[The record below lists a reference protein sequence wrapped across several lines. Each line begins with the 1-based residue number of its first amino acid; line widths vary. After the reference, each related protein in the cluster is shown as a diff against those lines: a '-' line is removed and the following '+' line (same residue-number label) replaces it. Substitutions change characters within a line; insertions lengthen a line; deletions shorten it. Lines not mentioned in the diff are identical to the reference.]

1 MKAVLQVKVKPLSRV
16 SRLSQD
22 AQGTWLA
29 EVKAP
34 PIDGKANE
42 ELICLVAEHFGC
54 RRDAVTIAA
63 GASGRRKLVRVE
75 TD

>member
-34 PIDGKANE
+34 PVDGKANE
-42 ELICLVAEHFGC
+42 EMIRLVAEHFAC

-63 GASGRRKLVRVE
+63 GASGRKKLVRVE